1 MNPSGNPIDYLFAF
15 FGGVI
20 LSFTP
25 CVYPLIPISASYIGI
40 RSGGSKRRGFTLS
53 LVYVSGIAITYSIL
67 GLLASLTGKFF
78 GSFTAHP
85 VTYILVGLV
94 MIIFGLSMLGVF
106 QLSLPSLAK
115 PMIFRKNNYLST
127 LFLGLSSG
135 LIISPCVTPVLGGI
149 LTVLFTKKDVFYGMT
164 LLLSFAYGMGL
175 ILIIVGTFSSILIG
189 LPKLGKWLLYI
200 ERFCAFILISVG
212 VYYIYTAIGR
222 I

>member
-1 MNPSGNPIDYLFAF
+1 MNLSGNPVDYLIAF

-25 CVYPLIPISASYIGI
+25 CVYPLIPISAGYIGI
-40 RSGGSKRRGFTLS
+40 RSGGSRLRGFTLS

-67 GLLASLTGKFF
+67 GFLASLTGRIF
-78 GSFTAHP
+78 GAFTTHP

-94 MIIFGLSMLGVF
+94 MIIFGLSMLNAI
-106 QLSLPSLAK
+106 QLFLPSLIK
-115 PMIFRKNNYLST
+115 PVIFKRNNYFST

-135 LIISPCVTPVLGGI
+135 LLISPCTTPVLGGI
-149 LTVLFTKKDVFYGMT
+149 LSVLFTKKDVFYGMT

-175 ILIIVGTFSSILIG
+175 ILIIVGTFSSILVS
-189 LPKLGKWLLYI
+189 LPKLGKRLLYI
-200 ERFCAFILISVG
+200 ERFCAFILIG
-212 VYYIYTAIGR
+212 MGMYYIYTAIRR